1 MGMNLMGNTL
11 YIRRS
16 AGIMP
21 VYSISSTTT
30 SNTNINGNINLNMNG
45 MSMSI
50 NPMETNTGLSS
61 TNDELIK
68 QRENA
73 PSKVICFKNMVSLKE
88 IEDEDEYDDL
98 YDDVMEECKN
108 YGKVIQVKIPR
119 PDSYETVEGLG
130 KVFVEYATRDG
141 ASFAREHLQGK
152 NFRGRKVEVVYFP
165 EDMFKRNQLD

>member
-21 VYSISSTTT
+21 VYSISSTPTT
-30 SNTNINGNINLNMNG
+30 STNINTSINMNG
-45 MSMSI
+45 ISVSI
-50 NPMETNTGLSS
+50 NQTTGIASNT
-61 TNDELIK
+61 DEIIK
-68 QRENA
+68 QRDTN
-73 PSKVICFKNMVSLKE
+73 PSKVICFKNMISLKE

-119 PDSYETVEGLG
+119 PDSHEVVQGLG
-130 KVFVEYATRDG
+130 KVYVEYATRDG
-141 ASFAREHLQGK
+141 ASFAKEHLEGK
-152 NFRGRKVEVVYFP
+152 NFRGRKVEVVFFP
-165 EDMFKRNQLD
+165 EDMFKKNQLD

>member
-1 MGMNLMGNTL
+1 MNLMGNTL

-30 SNTNINGNINLNMNG
+30 SSANINGSINLNMDG
-45 MSMSI
+45 I
-50 NPMETNTGLSS
+50 NINQVRTNTGILS
-61 TNDELIK
+61 TNDELVK
-68 QRENA
+68 QREVT
-73 PSKVICFKNMVSLKE
+73 PSKVICFKNMISLKE

-119 PDSYETVEGLG
+119 PDLHESVCGLG

-141 ASFAREHLQGK
+141 AAFAKEHLQGK
-152 NFRGRKVEVVYFP
+152 NFRGRKVDVVYIS
-165 EDMFKRNQLD
+165 EDMFKKNQLD

>member
-16 AGIMP
+16 TGIMP
-21 VYSISSTTT
+21 VYSMSSAN
-30 SNTNINGNINLNMNG
+30 SFADGSMNLNVNGISMNIHPLG
-45 MSMSI
+45 I
-50 NPMETNTGLSS
+50 NTIFSS
-61 TNDELIK
+61 QNEELAR
-68 QRENA
+68 QRDNN
-73 PSKVICFKNMVSLKE
+73 PSKVICFKNMISLKE
-88 IEDEDEYDDL
+88 LDDEDDYDDL

-119 PDSYETVEGLG
+119 PNSSETVQGVG

-141 ASFAREHLQGK
+141 AAFSKEHLQGK

>member
-21 VYSISSTTT
+21 VYSITSTT
-30 SNTNINGNINLNMNG
+30 SSSTNINGNINLSMTTMNF
-45 MSMSI
+45 
-50 NPMETNTGLSS
+50 NPMGTTSGIPSS
-61 TNDELIK
+61 NDEIIK
-68 QRENA
+68 QRENN
-73 PSKVICFKNMVSLKE
+73 PSKVICFKNMINLKE

-119 PDSYETVEGLG
+119 PDSHETITGLG

-141 ASFAREHLQGK
+141 AAFAKEHLQGK

-165 EDMFKRNQLD
+165 EDLYKKNQLD